1 MVQSIFDL
9 PMLPLS
15 RQQARRICLLL
26 TQTRDPIAH
35 PAATLACR
43 QLLDLALDLE
53 SYLPAATPF
62 EFSKQLAPFRGV
74 QAGSYRATS
83 PVMSPSTAFGL
94 ILNLAA
100 IEMRDSL
107 NEPITKIK
115 KDLPRLLISIGI
127 VSNPER
133 CSLYQQLHCY
143 LVGKPPEEM
152 KVRTKGA
159 KYWIAPVR
167 REILV
172 DYDGIIGVQSDE
184 SNLLERV
191 RQGLRGELE
200 KPRYGL
206 PFAGDNNLLFDRI
219 DVVDEPPAIRWY
231 TRIHT
236 NDPPRKDSCRRRL
249 A

>member
-1 MVQSIFDL
+1 MNTMWLRV
-9 PMLPLS
+9 
-15 RQQARRICLLL
+15 R
-26 TQTRDPIAH
+26 
-35 PAATLACR
+35 
-43 QLLDLALDLE
+43 
-53 SYLPAATPF
+53 
-62 EFSKQLAPFRGV
+62 APFAAFRGF

-107 NEPITKIK
+107 NEPISKIK

-152 KVRTKGA
+152 KARTKGA
-159 KYWIAPVR
+159 KYWIAPIR

-172 DYDGIIGVQSDE
+172 DYDGIIGVQSDQDKLFE
-184 SNLLERV
+184 HV
-191 RQGLRGELE
+191 KKGLRGELE

-219 DVVDEPPAIRWY
+219 DVVDEPPTARWY

-236 NDPPRKDSCRRRL
+236 NDPPRKDSCRLTVGINRTDNSKTTSYL
-249 A
+249 YAPTTESSKHPPEAAWTWTPA